1 MYTARSD
8 TDLSDCERACPV
20 CARQI
25 ISDTNGLLRLLTPV
39 VTLAPVDK
47 SAGAFSYE
55 EVLRQGEVHSAKSDL
70 DSRQPRDID
79 RLRQPLHGGDAF
91 FQVAADLFDGL
102 YAVRDGVQVVA
113 VDVQPLSQQ
122 VARDLHVRDRG
133 HHVIDDK
140 GLIRAESAAVQRR

>member
-102 YAVRDGVQVVA
+102 YAVRDRAEIVA
-113 VDVQPLSQQ
+113 VNLQPLMQELG
-122 VARDLHVRDRG
+122 RDLDVRHGSD
-133 HHVIDDK
+133 HVIDDE
-140 GLIRAESAAVQRR
+140 GLIRAESAAV